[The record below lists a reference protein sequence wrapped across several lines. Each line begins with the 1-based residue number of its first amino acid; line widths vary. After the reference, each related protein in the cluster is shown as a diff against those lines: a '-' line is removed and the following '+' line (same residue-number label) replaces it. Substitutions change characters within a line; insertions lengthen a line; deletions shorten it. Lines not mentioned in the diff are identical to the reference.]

1 MTIQTALTIILAI
14 GLFFAVLAFAMS
26 LWNLSFYNR
35 APSAQ
40 PKSVEGSPAVTVCV
54 PARNEE
60 DNIEAC
66 VRSILASDPLG
77 NGADIEVL
85 VYDDG
90 STDRTTQ
97 ILASLAEQD
106 ARVRAC
112 PTEPLPAGW
121 NGKQHACWQMSRNA
135 RAPIMLFT
143 DADVRF
149 EPPAVGSALA
159 AREALDAGMLSTFPR
174 QITGTLSEKL
184 VVPMIFF
191 ILFSYLPF
199 VRMRTSMD
207 PGTSAACGQFIM
219 LTREA
224 YDASGGH
231 EAAGNSMHEGVKLP
245 RRVCKAGHKTDLFDG
260 TDLCSVRMYRG
271 LGETWRGFA
280 KNAYEGLGSPIVLV
294 VFTLMHLLG
303 HLVPPA
309 VLIAAALGADI
320 GRVPIA
326 LAGAAV
332 VLALIERLILARRM
346 RTSILGALLHPVGVL
361 LMTIIQWHSLYLHV
375 TGKRSWRGRTAGD
388 A

>member
-1 MTIQTALTIILAI
+1 MTTETTETALTIILGI

-35 APSAQ
+35 APSDV
-40 PKSVEGSPAVTVCV
+40 PESVEGTPAVTVCV

-60 DNIEAC
+60 ANIEAC
-66 VRSILASDPLG
+66 VCSVLASEL
-77 NGADIEVL
+77 ADIEVL

-90 STDRTTQ
+90 STDRTPE

-121 NGKQHACWQMSRNA
+121 NGKQHACWQMSRHA

-149 EPPAVGSALA
+149 EPAAIGSALA
-159 AREALDAGMLSTFPR
+159 AREALGAGMLSTFPR

-207 PGTSAACGQFIM
+207 PGTSAACGQFIL

-231 EAAGNSMHEGVKLP
+231 ESVGDSMHEGVKLP
-245 RRVCKAGHKTDLFDG
+245 RLVRKAGHKTDLFDG

-294 VFTLMHLLG
+294 VFTTMHVLG

-309 VLIAAALGADI
+309 VLIAAALGAE
-320 GRVPIA
+320 IA
-326 LAGAAV
+326 RLPLILAAAAV
-332 VLALIERLILARRM
+332 ALGLIERLILSRRM
-346 RTSILGALLHPVGVL
+346 RTSIVGALLHPIGVL
-361 LMTIIQWHSLYLHV
+361 MMTLIQWHSLYLHV
-375 TGKRSWRGRTAGD
+375 TGKRSWRGRSAGH